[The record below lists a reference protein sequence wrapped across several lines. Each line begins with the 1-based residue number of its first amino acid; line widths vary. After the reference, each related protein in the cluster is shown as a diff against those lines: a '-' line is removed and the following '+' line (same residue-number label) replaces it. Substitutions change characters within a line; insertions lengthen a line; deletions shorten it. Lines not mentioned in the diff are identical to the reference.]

1 MEFRILG
8 PLEVSSDGRLVELG
22 GAKQRALLAVL
33 LLEANSVVSK
43 DRLID
48 ALWEDAPPE
57 SVAKALQVYV
67 SALRKVVGRERLQTK
82 APGYVLSVAD
92 DELDLERFRLL
103 QERGRPAEALAL
115 WRGGPLSDFADRRF
129 ARAEIARLEE
139 LHLAC
144 LEERIDQDLQAG
156 HHGELVGELE
166 ALVAAHPLR
175 ERFRAQLMLALYRS
189 GRQAE
194 ALDAYQA
201 ARRTLVDEFGI
212 EPARELRQLQQ
223 QILNQDASLD
233 LGVQPVADAA
243 AVPEDGLVGRERELA
258 ELAGRFDQALEGR
271 GGVVLLEG
279 EAGIGKSRLA
289 EALAGEARTR
299 GAQVLVGRCWE
310 TAGAPPYWPWAQSLR
325 AYVRTAEPAALRRQ
339 LGAAA
344 PEVARIVPQLRELF
358 PGLPEPEDGEPEATR
373 ARFFGSVAAF
383 LGEVSAD
390 RPLVLVLDD
399 LHAADEPSLLL
410 LRHVADA
417 LGGSRVLI
425 VGTFGDLGRDD
436 AVVLSGLDEQEV
448 ARLADLTARAPLPTQ
463 LKAALSATTGGNPL
477 FVTEVVR
484 LLEAEGRAGHADEP
498 ELPQTLR
505 EATGRR
511 LRSLSGE
518 CRRVLSLASVL
529 GAEFGLVGLERVAD
543 YTGID
548 KLLEVLG
555 EAVEAGVVEEVP
567 GSFGRLRFG
576 HSLVRE
582 TLYEEIPAAHRSR
595 LHMRVATVLEILY
608 GGSVD
613 RHLAELAHHFVLAV
627 PASPAVTA
635 VEYARRAGD
644 EAARLLAYEEAAR
657 LYRLA
662 LDTMDGAGP
671 ADGNARRALLASLE
685 EVTRACGSPPPAA
698 PASGHL
704 SAARGTRR

>member
-1 MEFRILG
+1 MDFRILG
-8 PLEVSSDGRLVELG
+8 PLEVSSGGQLLELG
-22 GAKQRALLAVL
+22 GAKQRALLAAL

-43 DRLID
+43 DRLIE
-48 ALWEDAPPE
+48 ALWEDVPPD

-67 SALRKVVGRERLQTK
+67 SALRKVVGHERLQTK
-82 APGYVLSVAD
+82 APGYALTVAD
-92 DELDLERFRLL
+92 GELDLERFRLL
-103 QERGRPAEALAL
+103 QENGRPAEALSL
-115 WRGGPLSDFADRRF
+115 WRGAPLSDFADWRF

-156 HHGELVGELE
+156 HQAELVGELE
-166 ALVAAHPLR
+166 ALVRGYPLR

-201 ARRTLVDEFGI
+201 ARRSLVDEFGI
-212 EPARELRQLQQ
+212 EPGRELRELQQ

-233 LGVQPVADAA
+233 LGARPAVVGAP
-243 AVPEDGLVGRERELA
+243 VPEDGLVGRESALA
-258 ELAGRFDQALEGR
+258 ELVGRLEQAFAGRGA
-271 GGVVLLEG
+271 VVLLEG

-289 EALAGEARTR
+289 GALADEASAR
-299 GAQVLVGRCWE
+299 GARVLACRCWE
-310 TAGAPPYWPWAQSLR
+310 TGGAPPYWPWAQTLR
-325 AYVRTAEPAALRRQ
+325 AYVRTAEPAVLRRR
-339 LGAAA
+339 LGASAA
-344 PEVARIVPQLRELF
+344 EVGRIVPQLRELF
-358 PGLPEPEDGEPEATR
+358 PGLPEPEEGAR
-373 ARFFGSVAAF
+373 ARFFDAVAAF
-383 LGEVSAD
+383 LADASAE

-410 LRHVADA
+410 LGHVAEGVA
-417 LGGSRVLI
+417 GSRVLI
-425 VGTFGDLGRDD
+425 VGTFGDLGHAD
-436 AVVLSGLDEQEV
+436 ALALSGLDEAEV
-448 ARLADLTARAPLPTQ
+448 ARLAERTAGASLPAQLTA
-463 LKAALSATTGGNPL
+463 ALTATSGGNPL
-477 FVTEVVR
+477 FVVEVAR
-484 LLEAEGRAGHADEP
+484 LLADQADERTI
-498 ELPQTLR
+498 PQTLR

-529 GAEFGLVGLERVAD
+529 GGEFGLVALERVAD

-567 GSFGRLRFG
+567 ESFGRLRFG
-576 HSLVRE
+576 HSLLRE
-582 TLYEEIPAAHRSR
+582 TLYEEIPAAHRGR

-608 GGSVD
+608 AGSVE
-613 RHLAELAHHFVLAV
+613 RHLAELAHHFALAV
-627 PASPAVTA
+627 PSAPAVTA

-671 ADGNARRALLASLE
+671 ADGTARDALLASLE
-685 EVTRACGSPPPAA
+685 EVTRACDSPLPAA
-698 PASGHL
+698 PA
-704 SAARGTRR
+704 